1 MNSYSFLKGIHL
13 ACVALS
19 LVGFLIRYI
28 LMLRQS
34 PLLGKTVA
42 RVLPHINDTILLS
55 AALGLAFQTSQFPFV
70 DHWLTAKVCGLLAY
84 ILCGTIALKRGST
97 IRIRAVAGVGGIL
110 CFAYVVSVAL
120 TRSPCGPF
128 AISGACG

>member
-1 MNSYSFLKGIHL
+1 M
-13 ACVALS
+13 LS
-19 LVGFLIRYI
+19 LLGFLVRYV
-28 LMLRQS
+28 LMLKES
-34 PLLGKTVA
+34 PLLWITVA
-42 RVLPHINDTILLS
+42 RVLPHVNDTILLA
-55 AALGLAFQTSQFPFV
+55 AALALAFQTAQFPFV

-84 ILCGTIALKRGST
+84 ILCGTVALKRGST
-97 IRIRAVAGVGGIL
+97 IRIRAVAGAGAIL